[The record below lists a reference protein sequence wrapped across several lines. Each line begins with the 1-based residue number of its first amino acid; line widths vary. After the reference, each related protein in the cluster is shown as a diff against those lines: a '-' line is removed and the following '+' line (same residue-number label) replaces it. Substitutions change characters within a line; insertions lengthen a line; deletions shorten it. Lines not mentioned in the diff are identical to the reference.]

1 MYIARGSVYQPE
13 DIVLMK
19 TVLDDA
25 ASGLPSAQRTDTM
38 KAKLASRILAS
49 AAKGERDPIQLKI
62 AALLGNGDE

>member
-1 MYIARGSVYQPE
+1 MHITRGSAYQPE
-13 DIVLMK
+13 DIVLMR

-25 ASGLPSAQRTDTM
+25 ASGLPPTQRTDTM

-49 AAKGERDPIQLKI
+49 AAKGERNPIQLKI